1 MPIGWFEILEIIDLV
16 ANLRNDEKSIR
27 ETSTERKTLHFINL
41 D

>member
-16 ANLRNDEKSIR
+16 ANLRNDKKIIR
-27 ETSTERKTLHFINL
+27 GTSTERKTLHFINL